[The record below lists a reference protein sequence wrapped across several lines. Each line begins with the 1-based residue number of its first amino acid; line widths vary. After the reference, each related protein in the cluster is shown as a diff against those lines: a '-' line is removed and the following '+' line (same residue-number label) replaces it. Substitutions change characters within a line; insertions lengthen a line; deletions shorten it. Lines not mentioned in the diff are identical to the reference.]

1 MKMKMFNSVNDVV
14 TVHDGF
20 IKFMLYVSTKN
31 LSERTKAYY
40 QLEYQRFVAWLPN
53 KFYNVQEPIEDN
65 LPINMITIE
74 TVQFYTNY
82 LQTATKANDVTI
94 ATYMRAIRAFL
105 YYNMRQGYVS
115 NFYITIP
122 KAEKKIKPTY
132 TEAEL
137 KVLLKKPNLKK
148 CTFMEYQIW
157 VMENYLLATGNRL
170 STVINLQIKDLDFDN
185 QLISM
190 TTTKN
195 RKQQIVPMSDSLK
208 PILLEY
214 LTIRKKNGCKDSD
227 YVFCSINGQ
236 KIAVRSIED
245 DVRRYNHSRGVYKT
259 SIHSVEGRK
268 HLRSNSNTAKTIKV
282 LVIAKECHSI
292 EHFCFCYGC
301 CACDSRFLCRFSIK

>member
-1 MKMKMFNSVNDVV
+1 MAESAD
-14 TVHDGF
+14 
-20 IKFMLYVSTKN
+20 
-31 LSERTKAYY
+31 
-40 QLEYQRFVAWLPN
+40 
-53 KFYNVQEPIEDN
+53 
-65 LPINMITIE
+65 
-74 TVQFYTNY
+74 
-82 LQTATKANDVTI
+82 ATDSK
-94 ATYMRAIRAFL
+94 
-105 YYNMRQGYVS
+105 S
-115 NFYITIP
+115 
-122 KAEKKIKPTY
+122 
-132 TEAEL
+132 
-137 KVLLKKPNLKK
+137 KK